1 MFSIMQNSVL
11 KKALIFCI
19 LFLLSFSMLAQD
31 QNVISSAYLSK
42 PDSIVVYK
50 PQNVDSRKKY
60 PVLFL
65 LHGYGGNH
73 KQWSNIIDLQHYADQ
88 FGWFIVCPDGQYESW
103 YIESKV
109 KPNSQYVSFFFKDLF
124 PYIQKN
130 YPVSDKK
137 VFISG
142 LSMGG
147 HGALY
152 LFSQHPE
159 LFLAIGS
166 TSGVVDLTQISYL
179 DSSLQKV
186 LGSKSEN
193 LSEWESSSVLNLA
206 EHWPT
211 TKPLILDCGTQD
223 GLYNSN
229 LIFKNKLEN
238 LHIPVTFISQPGAHN
253 RAYWAN
259 SIGYHFLF
267 FNKIL
272 QGL

>member
-1 MFSIMQNSVL
+1 
-11 KKALIFCI
+11 
-19 LFLLSFSMLAQD
+19 LLSYSALAQD
-31 QNVISSAYLSK
+31 QYAISSAYLTK
-42 PDSIVVYK
+42 PDSIVVFK
-50 PQNVDSRKKY
+50 PHTVDPDKQY
-60 PVLFL
+60 PVLYL
-65 LHGYGGNH
+65 LHGHGGTY
-73 KQWSNIIDLQHYADQ
+73 KQWSNIIDLQHYSDQ
-88 FGWFIVCPDGQYESW
+88 YGWFIVCPDGQYESW

-109 KPNSQYVSFFFKDLF
+109 KAKSQYASFFFNDLF

-130 YPVSDKK
+130 YPVSNKK

-159 LFLAIGS
+159 LFLAVGS

-179 DSSLQKV
+179 DSSLEKV
-186 LGSKSEN
+186 LGSKSVN
-193 LSEWESSSVLNLA
+193 RSEWESSSVLNLA

-211 TKPLILDCGTQD
+211 NKPILVDCGIQD
-223 GLYNSN
+223 ALYDSN
-229 LIFKNKLEN
+229 LIFKNKLEK
-238 LHIPVTFISQPGAHN
+238 LKIPVTFISQPGAHN

-259 SIGYHFLF
+259 SIDYHFLF
-267 FNKIL
+267 FKKIL